1 MAQDTFGF
9 ILVTA
14 PNIVKV
20 SGRQQHIHV
29 NPFDGSNAFTQP
41 VNPEGVIPSVA
52 APTILQVFVS
62 YLFYGVEHGILIQI
76 NLK

>member
-29 NPFDGSNAFTQP
+29 NPFGDSNVFTQP
-41 VNPEGVIPSVA
+41 VNPEGVIPFVT
-52 APTILQVFVS
+52 APTILEVFVS
-62 YLFYGVEHGILIQI
+62 
-76 NLK
+76 